1 MNTDWMTF
9 LQSNT
14 GKAYPTCAQ
23 APALMTLPTRT
34 SIQVMGAEAAAFLQA
49 ILTQEILTST
59 PNGAVHA
66 ALCNAKGRTLGILQV
81 HPVRIGPEQEYRL
94 SVPTGLVPELIKT
107 LKLYLLRRK
116 VTVTLDSDWG
126 FIGLINPTPQH
137 LNALGLNT
145 THHRALDQNITQ
157 DGIIATCE
165 QRTEGSRV
173 SVQGPINVLTQYW
186 SCLSPNTEIVADW
199 AWDHAEILDGI
210 ARVTPETY
218 LHFVPQWLNLDL
230 KDGISFKKGCYPG
243 QEVVARLHYLG
254 KPNRR
259 LLVGQCDRAEPLI
272 PGTEIQLRD
281 DPAMVAGEIVTS
293 VAQNPKSGTGQ
304 IFLAVMRLKHV
315 HDTLLI
321 DGAPC
326 TLHPST
332 LALDS
337 QHEDQEASTH

>member
-9 LQSNT
+9 LQSHT
-14 GKAYPTCAQ
+14 GEAYPTCAQ
-23 APALMTLPTRT
+23 TPALMTLPTRA
-34 SIQVMGAEAAAFLQA
+34 SIRVIGAEAAAFLQA
-49 ILTQEILTST
+49 MLTQEILTRT
-59 PNGAVHA
+59 PTGAVHA

-81 HPVRIGPEQEYRL
+81 HPVCTGPEQEYRL

-116 VTVTLDSDWG
+116 VTVALDSEWG
-126 FIGLINPTPQH
+126 FIGLINPTTQH
-137 LNALGLNT
+137 LNALDLNT
-145 THHRALDQNITQ
+145 ASHQALEQHITH
-157 DGIIATCE
+157 DGIIITWE
-165 QRTEGSRV
+165 QRSEGPRV
-173 SVQGPINVLTQYW
+173 SVQGPVNVLAQYW
-186 SCLSPNTEIVADW
+186 PRLSPDTEIVTDW

-259 LLVGQCDRAEPLI
+259 LLVGQCDRAEPLT

-281 DPAMVAGEIVTS
+281 DPAMVAGEIVNS

-315 HDTLLI
+315 HDSLSI

-332 LALDS
+332 LARDN